1 MHLMI
6 AIIQNEDADL
16 LSKRL
21 NSAGIRLTRLSSIGG
36 FLSSGN
42 VTILAG
48 VEEAQMEVVL
58 GIIRKT
64 CRTRRRYINP
74 TPAGTEPT
82 HLALATPGIPLE
94 VLVGG
99 ATIFTFP
106 VKRFARLS
114 GATSAPANLTPR
126 ASSEASE
133 AGAHVMNLVLTIL
146 QNEDADPVTRALIEA
161 GHRVT
166 RINTA
171 GGFFRRGNIT
181 LLVGVEEAQVDDVM
195 QIIQR
200 NCRQRSEAKMAQ
212 AGLPAFGATVFVLG
226 AEHFQRI

>member
-1 MHLMI
+1 MI

-21 NSAGIRLTRLSSIGG
+21 SSAGIRLTRLSSIGG
-36 FLSSGN
+36 FLASGN
-42 VTILAG
+42 VTIVAG
-48 VEEAQMEVVL
+48 VESAQLETAL

-74 TPAGTEPT
+74 TPAGTEPG
-82 HLALATPGIPLE
+82 HLALATPGLPLE

-114 GATSAPANLTPR
+114 GSAQAPASQT
-126 ASSEASE
+126 SEASAE
-133 AGAHVMNLVLTIL
+133 GPEGGAPVMNLVLAII
-146 QNEDADPVTRALIEA
+146 QNEDADAVTRALIAAE
-161 GHRVT
+161 HRVT

-171 GGFFRRGNIT
+171 GGFFRRGNVT
-181 LLVGVEEAQVDDVM
+181 LLVGVEEAQVDAVM
-195 QIIQR
+195 QIIRQ
-200 NCRQRSEAKMAQ
+200 NCRQRAEARTTES
-212 AGLPAFGATVFVLG
+212 GLSAFGATVFVLE
-226 AEHFQRI
+226 AAHFQHI

>member
-1 MHLMI
+1 MI
-6 AIIQNEDADL
+6 AVIQNEDADL

-21 NSAGIRLTRLSSIGG
+21 SSAGIRLTRLSSIGG

-42 VTILAG
+42 VTMLAG
-48 VEEAQMEVVL
+48 VEDAQIEIAL

-82 HLALATPGIPLE
+82 HLALAAPGIPLE

-114 GATSAPANLTPR
+114 GAAPTPTDQTLR
-126 ASSEASE
+126 ASSEALE
-133 AGAHVMNLVLTIL
+133 AGAHVMNLVLTIV
-146 QNEDADPVTRALIEA
+146 QNEDADPVTRALIA
-161 GHRVT
+161 ADHRVT

-171 GGFFRRGNIT
+171 GGFFRRGNVT

-195 QIIQR
+195 RIIQQ
-200 NCRQRSEAKMAQ
+200 NCRQRAEVNTAQ
-212 AGLPAFGATVFVLG
+212 AGLPGFGATVFVLG